1 MTGSFAPDLGDPETF
16 VRDNTAVERP
26 PLVPEIALH
35 LASEVVPLW
44 QSTEKELAESGL
56 PPPFWAFAWAGG
68 QALARYLLDH
78 PAQVAGR
85 RVLDFAAGSGI
96 QGIAA
101 LKAGAAAV
109 EAAEIDRFA
118 AAALGLNAALNGV
131 MLTVVEADLIGRP
144 NPGWEVVLAGDV
156 CYEQPTAGRI
166 EDWLRRLAAEGALV
180 LMGDP
185 GRSYLPGE
193 GLERL
198 AAYSVKTSRELEDTD
213 LRNAVVWRVLP

>member
-1 MTGSFAPDLGDPETF
+1 MSRDVDLADPESF
-16 VRDNTAVERP
+16 IRFNTAVERP

-44 QSTEKELAESGL
+44 QSTEAELAESGL

-78 PAQVAGR
+78 PETVAGR
-85 RVLDFAAGSGI
+85 SVLDFAAGSGI

-101 LKAGAAAV
+101 AKAGAARV
-109 EAAEIDRFA
+109 EAAEIDPFA
-118 AAALGLNAALNGV
+118 AAALRLNGV
-131 MLTVVEADLIGRP
+131 LNGVELAVVEDDLIGRD
-144 NPGWEVVLAGDV
+144 NPGWQVVLAGDV

-166 EDWLRRLAAEGALV
+166 EDWLRRLAAGDALV

-185 GRSYLPGE
+185 GRSYLPGK